1 MHIDKKDL
9 IKFQNGTMTPE
20 ETVAFLTHIEKC
32 DFCLNQ
38 MIEAEDNDPVCAPAY
53 LMSETLEKADSI
65 EVSLARTT
73 RKVSHKFQLLRYSLR
88 TIVSVTASLA
98 LLFGIGNID
107 ISSLQPAYNVQAS
120 TTIHERKINTFSNVT
135 KDIGQ
140 TISVNTHHLT
150 QSLNDLSSKIM
161 NGGN

>member
-1 MHIDKKDL
+1 MHIDEQDL
-9 IKFQNGTMTPE
+9 IKFQNGTMTPD
-20 ETVAFLTHIEKC
+20 ETAAFLSHIQTC
-32 DFCLNQ
+32 DFCLEQ
-38 MIEAEDNDPVCAPAY
+38 MLEFESNDPISAPAY

-65 EVSLARTT
+65 EISLARTT
-73 RKVSHKFQLLRYSLR
+73 RKVSHRFQLLRYSLR
-88 TIVSVTASLA
+88 TIVSVTASLI

-107 ISSLQPAYNVQAS
+107 ISSLQPAYNIQAS
-120 TTIHERKINTFSNVT
+120 TTIHERKINIFSDFT

-150 QSLNDLSSKIM
+150 RSLNDLSSKIM